1 MWLGEYVESRHFLF
15 SSLSSSPSNSTL
27 DSCRQTVLEHLVDLR
42 VSFRHSQST
51 NPIVRLTNISKMSDL
66 ASRITKPDEA
76 VKVESQPEAE
86 APAADAS
93 VAEAQN
99 DGAIEELGGSGLQEP
114 EWDVEVSLSDLQ
126 NNEATPFHSATQ
138 WEDMGL

>member
-1 MWLGEYVESRHFLF
+1 
-15 SSLSSSPSNSTL
+15 
-27 DSCRQTVLEHLVDLR
+27 
-42 VSFRHSQST
+42 
-51 NPIVRLTNISKMSDL
+51 MSDL

-76 VKVESQPEAE
+76 APAEKQPEVEAE
-86 APAADAS
+86 AP

-126 NNEATPFHSATQ
+126 NNEATPFHSATR

>member
-1 MWLGEYVESRHFLF
+1 
-15 SSLSSSPSNSTL
+15 
-27 DSCRQTVLEHLVDLR
+27 
-42 VSFRHSQST
+42 
-51 NPIVRLTNISKMSDL
+51 MSDL

-76 VKVESQPEAE
+76 VAAEQQPEAD
-86 APAADAS
+86 AA
-93 VAEAQN
+93 VPEGQV

-138 WEDMGL
+138 WEDMGLYVLMI